1 VSQARTIIRDGFLD
15 EKWSFRSDDF
25 SGDALSAVGVWLTDR
40 PLSSD
45 EGPPGA
51 ATVEVT
57 LPLPETA
64 LAPFAVQG
72 VLSDAQLWIIPARVV
87 NQHTGIRVSGVDA
100 RSSWFHQAVDEEE
113 ADEEAEE

>member
-1 VSQARTIIRDGFLD
+1 VSQARTIIRDGFQD

-25 SGDALSAVGVWLTDR
+25 SGDAMTAVGVWLTDR
-40 PLSSD
+40 PLTSD

-87 NQHTGIRVSGVDA
+87 NQHAGIRVSGVDA
-100 RSSWFHQAVDEEE
+100 RSSWFHQAVDEE